1 MVFVHPVG
9 DLGPWEMPDTGALVA
24 IFSMSGVEAD
34 LQAERL
40 IFWLF
45 L

>member
-1 MVFVHPVG
+1 MHKG
-9 DLGPWEMPDTGALVA
+9 
-24 IFSMSGVEAD
+24 
-34 LQAERL
+34 L

>member
-1 MVFVHPVG
+1 
-9 DLGPWEMPDTGALVA
+9 MPDTGPLVA

-34 LQAERL
+34 LQAEGL